1 MRFILFIIVS
11 WSLHAACFAQKVP
24 DILKFINSYDDEIPH
39 IFTFSDTGGF
49 AGVVPSFPGKK
60 EQLSNNAYIKT
71 ANGLFLQPGGSG
83 RVYKVD
89 LEQMALIRID
99 STKLTG
105 YNWGALAFS
114 FKDSI
119 YSLGGYGL
127 WRNNGH
133 LRFYRDASNE
143 WEVKPLDTELPIG
156 NWPHRLWWLD
166 KVKGKLY
173 VCQDFRDS
181 INEGIIDG
189 YPQSW
194 DPNNKGS
201 VFELDLITMHWKRLG
216 AVCQNA
222 DLIGGMPIGMS
233 PWGLLVENDAR
244 NYVICDFLNNKIYKV
259 PSVYNKIKIRAE
271 HLKGYSFFVDSVFY
285 YGDVYKNTF
294 DSIILSAKDLIFTGE
309 VFYSEKQADSIFS
322 RKNMLFGGLL
332 CLGLFGL
339 FLFWKVRKDRYERK
353 TAVAYN
359 LNNDLTGLT
368 SGKPENS
375 NPAIS
380 IHSGVE
386 ITPGESASLGHRN
399 NGLQLTEV
407 EKSLIKLFISLEK
420 KQRMA
425 SVHDLDKVLGVAGK
439 PESTRKNIR
448 NDAIN
453 SINQKVSYR
462 GTGPSRLIESRRSEL
477 DRRIFEYYIPADQLK
492 RVDELGLGD

>member
-1 MRFILFIIVS
+1 
-11 WSLHAACFAQKVP
+11 VP
-24 DILKFINSYDDEIPH
+24 DILKFINSYDNEIPH

-49 AGVVPSFPGKK
+49 ASVIPVIPGKR
-60 EQLSNNAYIKT
+60 QDLSNNAYIKT
-71 ANGLFLQPGGSG
+71 GKGLFLQPGGTG

-89 LEQMALIRID
+89 LENMALTRAD
-99 STKLTG
+99 STQLTG
-105 YNWGALAFS
+105 YNWGALTFS
-114 FKDSI
+114 FKDTI

-133 LRFYRDASNE
+133 LRFFREASLE

-156 NWPHRLWWLD
+156 SWPHRLWWLD
-166 KVKGKLY
+166 KGNGKLY
-173 VCQDFRDS
+173 VCHDLRDS
-181 INEGIIDG
+181 INEGIVGG
-189 YPQSW
+189 YPQNW

-201 VFELDLITMHWKRLG
+201 VFELDLTRKQWKRLG

-222 DLIGGMPIGMS
+222 DLIGGKPIGMS

-244 NYVICDFLNNKIYKV
+244 NYVICDFSNNKIYKV
-259 PSVYNKIKIRAE
+259 PSVYNKIKIRPE

-294 DSIILSAKDLIFTGE
+294 DSIRLSAKDLIFTGE
-309 VFYSEKQADSIFS
+309 VFYSEKQAGSFTS
-322 RKNMLFGGLL
+322 FNNMLLGGLL

-339 FLFWKVRKDRYERK
+339 FLFWRGRNDKNQRK
-353 TAVAYN
+353 TEFASN
-359 LNNDLTGLT
+359 LNKDLNDLPN
-368 SGKPENS
+368 GKPEN
-375 NPAIS
+375 PILAIS
-380 IHSGVE
+380 IPSEVE
-386 ITPGESASLGHRN
+386 AIPEETVSLGHRN

-407 EKSLIKLFISLEK
+407 EKSLIKLLLSLEK
-420 KQRMA
+420 KGRVA

-439 PESTRKNIR
+439 PESTRKKIR

-462 GTGPSRLIESRRSEL
+462 VPGPSRLIESRRSEL
-477 DRRIFEYYIPADQLK
+477 DRRIFEYYIPAEQLQ